1 MSRVFSDA
9 RGREHEIP
17 EPPRRVVSLVPSLTE
32 TLFALGLGGCVVGVT
47 EYCVHPADRV
57 RDLPQVGGT
66 KNPSLERILEL
77 EPDLVLANREENR
90 RRDVERLE
98 AGGVPVFVTYAR
110 SVREGSD
117 EIGLLGRIGDRVD
130 AAREIQAGIEAAGE
144 RARSR
149 AREPAPG
156 VAALIWKKPYM
167 AVGGDTFA
175 DDLITQCG
183 GRNVFRDA
191 GRRYPRVEDADLVA
205 ARPGVVLL
213 PTEPYAFG
221 PRDRDDLLALDLP
234 AAQEQRVH
242 VIEGELLSWYGPRI
256 ARALDVISELLA

>member
-1 MSRVFSDA
+1 MNRIFRDA
-9 RGREHEIP
+9 RGRAHEIR
-17 EPPRRVVSLVPSLTE
+17 EPPQRVVSLVPSLTE
-32 TLFALGLGGCVVGVT
+32 TLFALGLGDCVVGVT
-47 EYCVHPADRV
+47 DYCVHPAERV
-57 RDLPQVGGT
+57 RDLQRVGGT

-98 AGGVPVFVTYAR
+98 AQGISVFVTYAR

-117 EIGLLGRIGDRVD
+117 EIGLLGRIGDQVA
-130 AAREIQAGIEAAGE
+130 AAREIQTTIEAAGV
-144 RARSR
+144 RARAR

-175 DDLITQCG
+175 DDLISQCG

-191 GRRYPRVEDADLVA
+191 ERRYPRIGDADLVA
-205 ARPGVVLL
+205 ARPAVVLL

-221 PRDRDDLLALDLP
+221 PRDRD
-234 AAQEQRVH
+234 
-242 VIEGELLSWYGPRI
+242 
-256 ARALDVISELLA
+256 

>member
-130 AAREIQAGIEAAGE
+130 AAGEIQAGIEAAGE